1 METVHCLIVDRDGL
15 VYVCNREGSRIQVY
29 DKMGQFIKN
38 IEAPWKPVTPPP
50 DGKLKQSG
58 GAPVALALSRA
69 SNETFISL
77 FNQNNAENEIPAP
90 KTAQILSRFAPP
102 RHPPGPFTHPTA

>member
-1 METVHCLIVDRDGL
+1 MGTVHCVIVDRDGL

-38 IEAPWKPVTPPP
+38 IETPWKPVTPPP

-58 GAPVALALSRA
+58 GSPVALPHLREY
-69 SNETFISL
+69 NGTFLGRSTQTPAQM
-77 FNQNNAENEIPAP
+77 QNTHAKPAH
-90 KTAQILSRFAPP
+90 TQSSFD
-102 RHPPGPFTHPTA
+102 